1 MRPSAGDSTAVAVVS
16 RMLEPPVVSAPRFV
30 VMCEG
35 WTVGVGFSKLAG
47 FTSEVEF
54 QEYSYN
60 SRNGNVHTKQ
70 FGRAKAPTLVLERG
84 LDRNGFAQLYG
95 WHQLA
100 RMNNPLAKLPASF
113 DILTKG
119 GDPTLAC
126 LLENAWCSKLEL
138 DAAQAGGPA
147 VVMMRATIVCDALV
161 QL

>member
-1 MRPSAGDSTAVAVVS
+1 VISALLAPGVVS
-16 RMLEPPVVSAPRFV
+16 SPRFV

-35 WTVGVGFSKLAG
+35 WAAGIGFSKLAG

-60 SRNGNVHTKQ
+60 NRMGNVHTKQ
-70 FGRAKAPTLVLERG
+70 FGRAKAPSIVLERA
-84 LDRNGFAQLYG
+84 LDRRGFAQLYG
-95 WHQLA
+95 WHLLA

-113 DILTKG
+113 DILDKSG
-119 GDPTLAC
+119 MPSLAC

-138 DAAQAGGPA
+138 DAAQAGSA
-147 VVMMRATIVCDALV
+147 SVVMMRVTLVCDAII

>member
-1 MRPSAGDSTAVAVVS
+1 MIGSIAMPATAQRVLDPA
-16 RMLEPPVVSAPRFV
+16 PVTAARFV

-35 WTVGVGFSKLAG
+35 WAAGIGFSKLAG

-60 SRNGNVHTKQ
+60 ARLGNVHTKQ
-70 FGRAKAPTLVLERG
+70 FGRTKAPSIVLERA

-95 WHQLA
+95 WHVLA

-119 GDPTLAC
+119 GDPVIAC
-126 LLENAWCSKLEL
+126 MLENAWCAKLEL
-138 DAAQAGGPA
+138 DAAQAGAGA
-147 VVMMRATIVCDALV
+147 TLMMRATIICDGIT

>member
-1 MRPSAGDSTAVAVVS
+1 VTSTLLA
-16 RMLEPPVVSAPRFV
+16 PPIVSAPRFV
-30 VMCEG
+30 VTCEG
-35 WTVGVGFSKLAG
+35 WTAGIGFSKLAG

-60 SRNGNVHTKQ
+60 NRLGNVHTKQ
-70 FGRAKAPTLVLERG
+70 FGRAKAPSIVLERA

-100 RMNNPLAKLPASF
+100 RMNNPLAKVPAAF
-113 DILTKG
+113 DILDKSG
-119 GDPTLAC
+119 QPSLAC

-138 DAAQAGGPA
+138 DAAQAGAAA
-147 VVMMRATIVCDALV
+147 VVMMRATLVCDSIM

>member
-1 MRPSAGDSTAVAVVS
+1 MSDGMALLLD
-16 RMLEPPVVSAPRFV
+16 PPVVSAPVFV

-35 WTVGVGFSKLAG
+35 WTAGIGFSKLAG

-60 SRNGNVHTKQ
+60 ARLGNVHTKQ
-70 FGRAKAPTLVLERG
+70 FGRTKAPTIVLERAV
-84 LDRNGFAQLYG
+84 DAAGFAQLYG
-95 WHQLA
+95 WHLLA

-113 DILTKG
+113 DICTKG
-119 GDPTLAC
+119 GVPVIAC

-138 DAAQAGGPA
+138 DAAQAGAAA
-147 VVMMRATIVCDALV
+147 VLMMRATIICDGLV